1 MKNATAEPLL
11 PDRPR
16 AVQSCWRPPRT
27 RPVYGWYFSAT
38 VWARP
43 NEESKVT
50 RTVTAPVFA
59 AVSSWSVVQFVVP

>member
-1 MKNATAEPLL
+1 MSSELAERRAHH
-11 PDRPR
+11 DRLH
-16 AVQSCWRPPRT
+16 RP
-27 RPVYGWYFSAT
+27 
-38 VWARP
+38 RP